1 MKYVRKKLIKGIS
14 YYYLEYSLKHD
25 RGKIS
30 HSKYIGKTLP
40 EDLKK
45 DMGNFF
51 SDIAEK
57 SYENLRQEIKDYFP
71 PGGARKIED
80 YRYKYTCLNHELFER
95 DLIIFRNLFNIL
107 FMLNSN
113 RAEGSR
119 VTRPDIE
126 RILRRRIKPKTPID
140 REIVNSIDALNY
152 AFSNDFKWNIKSIKT
167 IHRKLFHDI
176 MPDIAGDF
184 KKEDTIAGGG
194 FAGVVTSTTP
204 WREVPKDMKKLISWF
219 NIERK
224 KKKFYPP
231 ILALRF
237 HYKFEA
243 IHPFLD
249 GNGRVGRILLNAL
262 LIEKGF
268 MPTIFFSQNHR
279 AYCNAI
285 SKARQGREMNLA
297 KHFTSH
303 LVKTWRAIEEYKMEG
318 KMQGGS
324 PQIGR
329 WEIHKGNIRVY

>member
-1 MKYVRKKLIKGIS
+1 MKYISKKLIKGIP
-14 YYYLEYSLKHD
+14 YYYFQYSLKHE

-40 EDLKK
+40 DDLKK
-45 DMGNFF
+45 DMENFF
-51 SDIAEK
+51 SEIAEK
-57 SYENLRQEIKDYFP
+57 SYKNMNQKIKDYFP
-71 PGGARKIED
+71 PGGAKKIEH
-80 YRYKYTCLNHELFER
+80 YRYKYTCLNHELFEGE
-95 DLIIFRNLFNIL
+95 LNLFQNLFNIL
-107 FMLNSN
+107 FILNSN

-126 RILRRRIKPKTPID
+126 RVLKRRIKPKTLID
-140 REIVNSIDALNY
+140 REIMNSVDAINY

-167 IHRKLFHDI
+167 IHRKLFHNI
-176 MPDIAGDF
+176 WPDIAGDF
-184 KKEDTIAGGG
+184 KKEDNIAGGG
-194 FAGVVTSTTP
+194 FKGVVTSTTP
-204 WREVPKDMKKLISWF
+204 WREVPKDMKKLITWF
-219 NIERK
+219 NLK
-224 KKKFYPP
+224 KKKKVYPP
-231 ILALRF
+231 ILALQF

-262 LIEKGF
+262 LIEKGS
-268 MPTIFFSQNHR
+268 MPVIFFSQNHK

-303 LVKTWRAIEEYKMEG
+303 LVKTWRTVEEYKVEG
-318 KMQGGS
+318 KVKGGS

-329 WEIHKGNIRVY
+329 WEIHRSNIRIY